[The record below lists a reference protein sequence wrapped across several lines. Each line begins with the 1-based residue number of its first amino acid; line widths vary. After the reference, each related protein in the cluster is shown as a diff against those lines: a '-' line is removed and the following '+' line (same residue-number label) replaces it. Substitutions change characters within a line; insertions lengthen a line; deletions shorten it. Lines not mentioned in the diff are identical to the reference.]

1 MAGGVLA
8 VFAHP
13 DDESL
18 LAGGVLA
25 ACAAAGRRVAIVSM
39 TRGERGPSELPDL
52 AGRPSLGDVREA
64 ELLAAAHALGASSAE
79 CLDYPDGELAYA
91 DEGQA
96 TRTLARLLERERPE
110 AVISFSDEG
119 LYWHPDHLAVSRFLT
134 AALELR
140 IDRPWLYGATW
151 PEGYARLLVSRMRDR
166 GLTTDLWG
174 LNPDAFG
181 APTDSI
187 TISLDVRPLLPA
199 KLAALRSYASQIG
212 PRHLLSALPD
222 DLADEFLGREYF
234 VRLRPQ
240 APRDWL
246 TEAMQEGGRRR
257 SGRRPNVPGSTPPR
271 ARAPRRSR
279 P

>member
-39 TRGERGPSELPDL
+39 TRGERGPTELREL
-52 AGRPSLGDVREA
+52 TGRPSLGEVREA
-64 ELLAAAHALGASSAE
+64 ELLAAARALGASAE
-79 CLDYPDGELAYA
+79 CLDYPDGELDGA

-96 TRTLARLLERERPE
+96 AQALAGLLERERPE

-119 LYWHPDHLAVSRFLT
+119 LYWHPDHLAVLRFLT
-134 AALELR
+134 AALELLGSR
-140 IDRPWLYGATW
+140 VGRPWLYGATW
-151 PEGYARLLVSRMRDR
+151 PEGHARGLVSRMRDR

-174 LNPDAFG
+174 LEPDAFG

-187 TISLDVRPLLPA
+187 TISLDVRPFLPA
-199 KLAALRSYASQIG
+199 KRAALRSYASQIG

-222 DLADEFLGREYF
+222 DLAEEFLGCEYF
-234 VRLRPQ
+234 VRLRPER
-240 APRDWL
+240 PRRDWL
-246 TEAMQEGGRRR
+246 TEGLRAAALHGGPQNRL
-257 SGRRPNVPGSTPPR
+257 
-271 ARAPRRSR
+271 
-279 P
+279 